1 MRCAS
6 APGKVILFGE
16 HFVVYGVPALVVSL
30 GLRARVYAEEGEG
43 GVEMIGEHSE
53 PVVSAA
59 RYVAERLGYGGG
71 MRLRVVS
78 GIPRAVGLG
87 SSAAVSVASAAAAS
101 LLIRGELLGD
111 LVLEAGQVGEKTVHY
126 TPSGIDTAIAFGGG
140 GGVYRRGEGLRQE
153 RFRLGSLI
161 VIDTGVER
169 RTGEMV
175 ERVRR
180 FGEREPGRF
189 RRVMEE
195 AAALVGEARDALNS
209 GDLEAVGRL
218 MNRNQ
223 DLLRVIGVSSPVIED
238 AITHALRSGALGAKL
253 TGGGGGGCVIA
264 VAEEGKIDEVA
275 GRLAGR
281 FRVMVPRLMVEG
293 VREEA
298 C

>member
-30 GLRARVYAEEGEG
+30 GLRAKVYAERSGG
-43 GVEMIGEHSE
+43 GVEVVEEHSE
-53 PVVSAA
+53 PVASAA
-59 RYVAERLGYGGG
+59 RYVAERLGYDGGL
-71 MRLRVVS
+71 RLRVES
-78 GIPRAVGLG
+78 EIPRAVGLG
-87 SSAAVSVASAAAAS
+87 SSAAVSIASAAATS

-111 LVLEAGQVGEKTVHY
+111 LVLEAGQAGERTVHY
-126 TPSGIDTAIAFGGG
+126 NPSGIDTAIAFGGG

-153 RFRLGSLI
+153 RFRLGSII

-180 FGEREPGRF
+180 FAEREPGRF

-195 AAALVGEARDALNS
+195 AAALVEEAGEALNT
-209 GDLEAVGRL
+209 GDLEAVGAL

-223 DLLRVIGVSSPVIED
+223 DLLRVIGVSSPIIEE
-238 AITHALRSGALGAKL
+238 AVSKALELGALGAKL

-275 GRLAGR
+275 GRLGGR